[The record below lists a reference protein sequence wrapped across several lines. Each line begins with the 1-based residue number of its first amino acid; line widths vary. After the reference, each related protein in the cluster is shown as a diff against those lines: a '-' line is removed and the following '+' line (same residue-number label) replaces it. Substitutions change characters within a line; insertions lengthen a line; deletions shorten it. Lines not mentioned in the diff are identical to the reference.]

1 MGGALQAASK
11 AQAFV
16 QPLGARDWAGVKV
29 DGGVWGNGQ
38 GLVGDCSEVGERV
51 GA

>member
-1 MGGALQAASK
+1 MGGTLQAASK

-16 QPLGARDWAGVKV
+16 QPLGARDWPGVTV
-29 DGGVWGNGQ
+29 GGGMWGRGQ
-38 GLVGDCSEVGERV
+38 GPVGDCSEVGESV